1 MSELNLVA
9 RSGGASETVAISST
23 SAQSSAI
30 ASGAVDV
37 YATVECFFRQG
48 PDPTALSDGTDQ
60 FLPAT
65 KLTRIVLEKGNKL
78 AFKTTAASGSAYLT
92 PAP

>member
-1 MSELNLVA
+1 MSEQKLVA
-9 RSGGASETVAISST
+9 RSGGESQAVAISAT

-48 PDPTALSDGTDQ
+48 PNPTALSDGTDQ

-65 KLTRIVLEKGNKL
+65 KLTRVLLEKGNKL
-78 AFKTTAASGSAYLT
+78 AFKTTAAAGTAYLT